1 MTVEKNSVATP
12 ANSFPPEGSLT
23 EHTLNI
29 EGVTLSYQATAEWL
43 TLRRIHKPVAHVFHT
58 AYVATQPSTARP
70 LTFVF
75 NGGPGAA
82 SAFLHMGALGPQRV
96 AFDSRG
102 TIPEPP
108 AQVLDN
114 LETWLAFTDLVFIDP
129 LGTGFSRAI
138 REDRPTETKDAQP
151 NTGGNSD
158 QPSENGDY
166 WEIERDIESLGDFI
180 CRYLSKHHRWTS
192 PLFIAGESYGGF
204 RVAKMARKLQED
216 HGVGLC
222 GALLI
227 SPAIE
232 FDGLFGSDY
241 NLTHWIE
248 LFPSLVATAYQH
260 GVAQLPQPATT
271 VEEAYRQGIQ
281 FATSELPCLLAAG
294 DSLPDAKRSEIL
306 ATIAAMTGLSADVV
320 LRSGG
325 RLDATTFCREL
336 LREQRQLCGRYDASV
351 TAVDPFP
358 DRTDYAG
365 PDPTLFSI
373 DRLFTAAIN
382 DQLRNRLQLQTDLDY
397 RLLSMSVYKDWKDA
411 TDEHVFRKVIGAMD
425 ELRYGMSLNE
435 HMRVFIS
442 HGYFDL
448 ITPCFSSQRLVEHMR
463 LTETQRRQLFVKSY
477 PGGHMFY
484 SWDESRA
491 AFRDDAT
498 AFYADASA
506 TAQLASS

>member
-1 MTVEKNSVATP
+1 MKAEETTATSSTP
-12 ANSFPPEGSLT
+12 PFPPEGSTT
-23 EHTLNI
+23 EHTLRI
-29 EGVTLSYQATAEWL
+29 EETTLSYQAKTAWL
-43 TLRRIHKPVAHVFHT
+43 TLRRIHKPIAHVFHT
-58 AYVATQPSTARP
+58 AYVADAPSPSRP

-96 AFDSRG
+96 AFDVQG
-102 TIPEPP
+102 TIPKPP
-108 AQVLDN
+108 AQILDN

-138 REDRPTETKDAQP
+138 REEPSAASPSSSP
-151 NTGGNSD
+151 NGGNS
-158 QPSENGDY
+158 SEAPNENTDF
-166 WEIERDIESLGDFI
+166 WEIERDLQSLGDFM
-180 CRYLSKHHRWTS
+180 CRYLSQHHRWTS

-204 RVAKMARKLQED
+204 RVAKMARKLQEE
-216 HGVGLC
+216 HGVGLS

-232 FDGLFGSDY
+232 FDGIFGSDY

-248 LFPSLVATAYQH
+248 LFPSLVATAFQH
-260 GVAQLPQPATT
+260 GVARLPETATT
-271 VEEAYRQGIQ
+271 VEDAYQQAIQ
-281 FATSELPCLLAAG
+281 FATSELASLLVSG
-294 DSLPDAKRSEIL
+294 DSLPDAKRSEIF
-306 ATIAAMTGLSADVV
+306 ATMSAMTGLPQDMVV
-320 LRSGG
+320 RSGG
-325 RLDATTFCREL
+325 RLDTNTFCREL
-336 LREQRQLCGRYDASV
+336 LREKRQFCGRYDGSV

-382 DQLRNRLQLQTDLDY
+382 DQLRHRLHLQTDLDY
-397 RLLSMSVYKDWKDA
+397 RLLSMDVFKDWKDSTA
-411 TDEHVFRKVIGAMD
+411 DHVFRKVVGAMD
-425 ELRYGMSLNE
+425 DLRYGMSLNE

-448 ITPCFSSQRLVEHMR
+448 ITPSFSSQRLVEHMK
-463 LTETQRRQLFVKSY
+463 LTDSQRQQLLLRNY

-484 SWDESRA
+484 SWDESRT

-498 AFYADASA
+498 AFYADACAA
-506 TAQLASS
+506 TQLAST